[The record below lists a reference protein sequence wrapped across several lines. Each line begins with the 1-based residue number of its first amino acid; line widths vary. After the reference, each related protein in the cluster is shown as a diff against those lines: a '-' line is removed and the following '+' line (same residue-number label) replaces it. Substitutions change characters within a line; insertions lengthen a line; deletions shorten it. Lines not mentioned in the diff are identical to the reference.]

1 MARDESY
8 VKSLAS
14 RIAEDI
20 EERYGKPPNF
30 IQLQALIQ
38 RFVRNNPDA
47 DPEDIDWVSTWD
59 PKLEYTEMVKA
70 FKDRYPMYK
79 WEEEEVYDEER
90 YLSELYNYLLTQAR
104 ELPEDVRLRL
114 IKDLSLEVGIQ
125 PPTKPAPITVEV
137 KPSEAVQVVEKPR
150 KVIVTMELLAKYPL
164 LPQIL
169 KFLEGVKMNQISRE
183 VVDRA
188 LRKIVESIEYGEV
201 KSVTENHYIEILSY
215 PTCVMILTIVGN
227 NWLQRR
233 WALSEAIRLEKQLDI
248 EDDVTFDFIVSKL
261 GFEKITEDIYV
272 DHEMLGAYEYRVP
285 VTRYLKVI
293 GDLLRDPRWKLVNQ
307 MVNRGFVYI
316 RSRAEVS
323 RIIREIMKNLLIQKF
338 QKVSPKDVPKDMP
351 PHFWQA
357 VEKVKQL
364 LSEKA
369 PKHMVV
375 QVRGDIPPCIA
386 QIISKIRA
394 GEDVSHVEN
403 FTVAAYMVNSGYSIE
418 EVLEIFKDRADYN
431 EKIARYQV
439 EHIAGLRGS
448 RVRYKPPSCSKMKSY
463 GLCVEGGA
471 KCPKNIRNPL
481 NYQLEKSQTQNKEV
495 RDNESR

>member
-1 MARDESY
+1 MVRDESY
-8 VKSLAS
+8 IKSLAS
-14 RIAEDI
+14 RIAEEI

-30 IQLQALIQ
+30 IELQALIQ

-59 PKLEYTEMVKA
+59 PKLEYTEIVKA

-79 WEEEEVYDEER
+79 WQAEEEEVYDEEK

-104 ELPEDVRLRL
+104 ELPEDLRIRLL
-114 IKDLSLEVGIQ
+114 KDLSLEIGIQ

-150 KVIVTMELLAKYPL
+150 KVVVTMELLAKYPL

-169 KFLEGVKMNQISRE
+169 KLLEGVKMNQISRE

-215 PTCVMILTIVGN
+215 LTCVMILTIVGN

-248 EDDVTFDFIVSKL
+248 EDDTTFDFIVSKL

-293 GDLLRDPRWKLVNQ
+293 GDLLRDARWKLVNQ
-307 MVNRGFVYI
+307 LVHRGYVYVK
-316 RSRAEVS
+316 SRGEVS
-323 RIIREIMKNLLIQKF
+323 RIVREVMKNLLIQKF

-351 PHFWQA
+351 SYFWQA
-357 VEKVKQL
+357 VEEVKKL
-364 LSEKA
+364 LAEKA
-369 PKHMVV
+369 PKHIVPV
-375 QVRGDIPPCIA
+375 TVRGEMPPCIM
-386 QIISKIRA
+386 QILAKIRS

-403 FTVAAYMVNSGYSIE
+403 FTVASYMLNTGYS
-418 EVLEIFKDRADYN
+418 VDEIIDVFKDRSDFN

-439 EHIAGLRGS
+439 EHIAGMRGS
-448 RVRYKPPSCSKMKSY
+448 RTKYKPPGCSRMKSY
-463 GLCVEGGA
+463 GLCVENGNR
-471 KCPKNIRNPL
+471 CPKKIKNPL
-481 NYQLEKSQTQNKEV
+481 NYRVEREAES
-495 RDNESR
+495 NEDR